1 MGKHCLVLGSQQPQV
16 GSREAGEAPSTQPRI
31 SRAEDGFV
39 SRVHSGLRTAGSCGR
54 RGPRADLHAVPAAPR
69 PFPVPRGRSF
79 RADSASCRSPF
90 PKPPAEPA
98 RGSAHGGGRAAG
110 QHRAGR
116 HAGRQLTSQNSF
128 PARIPGWVGARSH
141 RRAARGAIYGP
152 REHPSQAGRSSSTR
166 GLARSGAGRKLLRER
181 RDARRKQVAGEGSA
195 AGAGPAGSRDPG
207 HAWHMAGSAS
217 RPASRRE
224 PSGQRGTAGRGDGAD
239 GRMPRSEQSGRWGT
253 AGRAPRQRPELPPRS
268 RSSPEGTGHRAAAG
282 AVPPAGTPSAPP
294 ALPPPRGAGT
304 HQLSQR
310 ALVHAL
316 QALLGHRARPLPP
329 ARLRLP
335 SAPDPAPL
343 RRAGPALAAAQPR
356 AVPLP
361 PGPAPRC
368 PARAH
373 RRHWFSA
380 PGGTAP
386 TGPAVP
392 PRPRLG
398 TAAPG
403 GWGAGPASP
412 PPAVRQPPVRP
423 PRCGAPAG
431 HGLPDR
437 GEVCLC
443 KRKLL
448 FGIRNR
454 RERHHGNISVRLGL
468 SAKKKKNTQHPKFGC
483 KWSFGSIWLQELGVP
498 HSTHVWEHAELC

>member
-207 HAWHMAGSAS
+207 HAWHMAGSGVPPSIAQGAERAAGNR
-217 RPASRRE
+217 RPRGRSRRTDASVRAE
-224 PSGQRGTAGRGDGAD
+224 RAMGHGRKSAEAAPGAPPAVPQQPRGH
-239 GRMPRSEQSGRWGT
+239 
-253 AGRAPRQRPELPPRS
+253 RAPRGGGSGATCGHSERSSCPPPAPRCGHSPAFSARPRPCPAGSPGTSCPPAAPRQAPAPVRS
-268 RSSPEGTGHRAAAG
+268 RSGTAPPGRARSRSRAAPRSPAPARPG
-282 AVPPAGTPSAPP
+282 PALPRPRPPPPLVLRSGRDGPDRSRRPSPAPP
-294 ALPPPRGAGT
+294 RHGRPRRVGSGPGFPPPRG
-304 HQLSQR
+304 
-310 ALVHAL
+310 
-316 QALLGHRARPLPP
+316 P
-329 ARLRLP
+329 
-335 SAPDPAPL
+335 
-343 RRAGPALAAAQPR
+343 
-356 AVPLP
+356 
-361 PGPAPRC
+361 
-368 PARAH
+368 
-373 RRHWFSA
+373 
-380 PGGTAP
+380 
-386 TGPAVP
+386 
-392 PRPRLG
+392 
-398 TAAPG
+398 AAPG
-403 GWGAGPASP
+403 EASEVRSPGWARA
-412 PPAVRQPPVRP
+412 ARP
-423 PRCGAPAG
+423 R
-431 HGLPDR
+431 R
-437 GEVCLC
+437 S
-443 KRKLL
+443 L
-448 FGIRNR
+448 F
-454 RERHHGNISVRLGL
+454 V
-468 SAKKKKNTQHPKFGC
+468 
-483 KWSFGSIWLQELGVP
+483 
-498 HSTHVWEHAELC
+498 